1 LDEGLLKGRLAN
13 GYYIPDRF
21 SSNQKRIVTQF
32 LNNNGYLDT
41 EMLQKKYMIRKPDD
55 WIIKNLGNQF
65 VKIQRFYIKEE
76 KLETYALQVN
86 SQLKT

>member
-1 LDEGLLKGRLAN
+1 
-13 GYYIPDRF
+13 
-21 SSNQKRIVTQF
+21 
-32 LNNNGYLDT
+32 
-41 EMLQKKYMIRKPDD
+41 MLQKKYMITKPDD